1 MEKMRKVIQNFLA
14 VYMRVVTLVVFVSEV
29 YIVVFWG
36 WNTEIDVTILWEI
49 LGVSFVTS
57 LGSVIAIAFPV
68 SDSEKEISK
77 QAMLI
82 RNLLYFL
89 FVNVVVLGCGF
100 WFGWFYISDWR
111 MIAGMEA
118 CIVFVYCSVVAIS
131 YYMESRVADRMNRKL
146 KERLKKQ
153 EK

>member
-1 MEKMRKVIQNFLA
+1 MKTASLSYLRTNSNILQGQ
-14 VYMRVVTLVVFVSEV
+14 VV
-29 YIVVFWG
+29 
-36 WNTEIDVTILWEI
+36 
-49 LGVSFVTS
+49 
-57 LGSVIAIAFPV
+57 SVIAFPV

-146 KERLKKQ
+146 KERLEKQ

>member
-1 MEKMRKVIQNFLA
+1 MSLFPQCI
-14 VYMRVVTLVVFVSEV
+14 S
-29 YIVVFWG
+29 WCSGG
-36 WNTEIDVTILWEI
+36 WKTELDVTILWEI
-49 LGVSFVTS
+49 LGVSFLTS
-57 LGSVIAIAFPV
+57 LGSVIAFPV

-82 RNLLYFL
+82 GTAL
-89 FVNVVVLGCGF
+89 FSVCKYGGFGLCF

-146 KERLKKQ
+146 KKRMESQ

>member
-14 VYMRVVTLVVFVSEV
+14 VYMRVVTLVVFVSAV

-36 WNTEIDVTILWEI
+36 WKTELDVTILWEI
-49 LGVSFVTS
+49 LGVSFLTS
-57 LGSVIAIAFPV
+57 LGSVIAFPV

-89 FVNVVVLGCGF
+89 FVNMVVLGCGF